1 MTTNTTTKQFTMTKD
16 IIDNKV
22 ALFNEAIDEK
32 ELYSSVKIIEIV
44 DLTSYADYITYS
56 LDNDFEE

>member
-1 MTTNTTTKQFTMTKD
+1 MTTNTTTKQFTMIKD

-32 ELYSSVKIIEIV
+32 ELYSSVKMIEIV
-44 DLTSYADYITYS
+44 DLCSYADYIAYS

>member
-1 MTTNTTTKQFTMTKD
+1 MTTNTTKQFTMTKD

-22 ALFNEAIDEK
+22 ALFNEAIDKK
-32 ELYSSVKIIEIV
+32 ELYSSVKLIEIV

-56 LDNDFEE
+56 LDNNFEE